1 MPIAENR
8 ERTADAYRSAVSLLF
23 YLIAVSALVIG
34 LVFFTGWAY
43 AYHYFAHFK
52 LGLLAL
58 KLPVVTYPGF
68 SLWVPRG

>member
-1 MPIAENR
+1 MPTPEKR
-8 ERTADAYRSAVSLLF
+8 ERTADACRSAVSLLF

-43 AYHYFAHFK
+43 AYHYFTHFK
-52 LGLLAL
+52 PGLLAP

-68 SLWVPRG
+68 RLWVPRD